1 MQAYADAL
9 KAAGQRVA
17 YVQVPGAGQR
27 ILGLEARLTVT
38 AMFTKYGVSYA
49 AKMKAFFDPISYPEA
64 KPSGTVVGGVDA
76 SKLAASQRPSE

>member
-27 ILGLEARLTVT
+27 ILGLEARLTGDSDVHQVWRVVCGEDESFLRSDFLSGSE
-38 AMFTKYGVSYA
+38 AVRYG
-49 AKMKAFFDPISYPEA
+49 
-64 KPSGTVVGGVDA
+64 VGGVDA